1 MTAHDAAT
9 ILACTVAHIAIA
21 VAFCRLTRVR

>member
-9 ILACTVAHIAIA
+9 ILACTVAHLVTA
-21 VAFCRLTRVR
+21 VVFCRLTRVR